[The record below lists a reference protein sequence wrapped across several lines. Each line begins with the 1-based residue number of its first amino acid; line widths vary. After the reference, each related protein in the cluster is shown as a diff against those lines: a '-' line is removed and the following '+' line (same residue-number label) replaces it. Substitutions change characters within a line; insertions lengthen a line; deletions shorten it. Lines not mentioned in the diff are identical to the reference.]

1 MNYGWSQ
8 PFLRYFTITEISM
21 RDGYLSKTYTKA
33 LLKGFTK
40 RLKGFS
46 KKYKGDFVANIS
58 QSEPF

>member
-46 KKYKGDFVANIS
+46 KKYKGDTL
-58 QSEPF
+58 